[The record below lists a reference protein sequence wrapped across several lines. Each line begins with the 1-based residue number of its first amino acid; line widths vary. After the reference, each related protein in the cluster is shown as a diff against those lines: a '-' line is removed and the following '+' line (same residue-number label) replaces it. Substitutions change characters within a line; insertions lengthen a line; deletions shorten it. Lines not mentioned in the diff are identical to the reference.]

1 MAKAIFTKL
10 FNFTDSK
17 KGTSWKIQP
26 SEKPQSFPVRVI
38 EAAVA
43 AGAAHPPDAGT
54 TKAPADDAG
63 NSEG

>member
-17 KGTSWKIQP
+17 KGTSWKIRP
-26 SEKPQSFPVRVI
+26 SEKPQSFPQRVI

-43 AGAAHPPDAGT
+43 AGAAELPDTGA
-54 TKAPADDAG
+54 TKAPADAG
-63 NSEG
+63 KSEG